1 GYYSR
6 EFVSEGIRSIDFLNL
21 KKNMA
26 QLSPY
31 EMAAGYMKKYEAV
44 MNHSRKL
51 PKGSP
56 NLKKSEERQR
66 NQNDE
71 TQECLMVDEVAKD
84 LGIHIVEDGKGEKGI
99 NPSFDFTNFMSAYV
113 STEPMFVKLDKYDAL
128 LC

>member
-1 GYYSR
+1 
-6 EFVSEGIRSIDFLNL
+6 
-21 KKNMA
+21 MA
-26 QLSPY
+26 QLSPS
-31 EMAAGYMKKYEAV
+31 EMAAVYGKMLEAV
-44 MNHSRKL
+44 MHDSRKL
-51 PKGSP
+51 PKGSSNRK
-56 NLKKSEERQR
+56 NLEERQR

-71 TQECLMVDEVAKD
+71 TQRNQNDETEECSMVDQVAKD

>member
-1 GYYSR
+1 
-6 EFVSEGIRSIDFLNL
+6 
-21 KKNMA
+21 MA
-26 QLSPY
+26 QLSPS
-31 EMAAGYMKKYEAV
+31 EMAAVYRKMLEAV
-44 MNHSRKL
+44 MHDSRKL
-51 PKGSP
+51 PKGSS
-56 NLKKSEERQR
+56 NLKKLEERQR

-71 TQECLMVDEVAKD
+71 TEECSMVDQVAKD